1 MDDIRYKNLY
11 DALISHLQY
20 AWHIQSFGK
29 EKINCN
35 NINFDLLQ
43 VIYGGFALT
52 QIIEDYFKK
61 VDDHFE
67 CTLIPEKLKKIVEL
81 IAIDNGKGY
90 TLGDLM
96 YGDEYAVLEKV
107 RNKLAHGDFNIR
119 DGEIIFEESKAEGRI
134 NVEAFLNFLTTI
146 EFEAARYTLNSPYTK
161 IFNKVVKDFDKK
173 QIKTEE
179 DFDIICNNLYKIE
192 IKDVPLNSRNRDL
205 EYIEYRDAFYQEL
218 EASIEQMDLIELKKY
233 IKKMKHQLKNYGIKI
248 TYNIKNIKE
257 LDYYQ
262 NIKNKYMKMSD
273 YYQTLAFPFQVN
285 RINNISYNLS
295 DGRYQKLDLRRG
307 MQINR
312 WIMDEFKNNP
322 DYTLETLFRKNEVI
336 KKLSLYHPESTIIS
350 TCLVGFSA
358 IYEYGLEKGLTQLGN
373 YNLVSIFD
381 GKFLD
386 FSKLEIEKLDTPDM
400 LIEHT
405 FDKYLTDVDNFE
417 EKEIEKAKNLIDR
430 LKNKLENYKKSKNAE
445 ESKIKKF
452 ENEIEEAE
460 NLKLGLEAKI
470 KELKEFSSTFDLEK
484 YTRNIN
490 IITHIRHAIAHGNV
504 FVDSYATDI
513 NETDII
519 FKDYIGDK
527 IVYEKKIKVK
537 DFRELFKIKNIDYI
551 HNFLVNNM
559 NSDSLTQTKQ
569 SLEENLNNEEKTQL
583 IKKY

>member
-1 MDDIRYKNLY
+1 
-11 DALISHLQY
+11 
-20 AWHIQSFGK
+20 
-29 EKINCN
+29 
-35 NINFDLLQ
+35 
-43 VIYGGFALT
+43 
-52 QIIEDYFKK
+52 
-61 VDDHFE
+61 
-67 CTLIPEKLKKIVEL
+67 
-81 IAIDNGKGY
+81 
-90 TLGDLM
+90 
-96 YGDEYAVLEKV
+96 
-107 RNKLAHGDFNIR
+107 
-119 DGEIIFEESKAEGRI
+119 
-134 NVEAFLNFLTTI
+134 
-146 EFEAARYTLNSPYTK
+146 
-161 IFNKVVKDFDKK
+161 
-173 QIKTEE
+173 
-179 DFDIICNNLYKIE
+179 
-192 IKDVPLNSRNRDL
+192 
-205 EYIEYRDAFYQEL
+205 
-218 EASIEQMDLIELKKY
+218 
-233 IKKMKHQLKNYGIKI
+233 MKHQLKNYGIKI
-248 TYNIKNIKE
+248 TYDIKNIKE

-273 YYQTLAFPFQVN
+273 YYQTLAFSSQVN

-295 DGRYQKLDLRRG
+295 NGRYQKLDLRRG

-312 WIMDEFKNNP
+312 WIMNEFKNNP

-405 FDKYLTDVDNFE
+405 FDKYLTDVDDFE

-460 NLKLGLEAKI
+460 NLKLGLESKI

-551 HNFLVNNM
+551 YNFLVNNM
-559 NSDSLTQTKQ
+559 NSDSLVQTKQ